1 MVAVA
6 VVVAV
11 EVASV
16 SLQEAPWKS
25 LARKRLCR
33 SRIASSA
40 SGQWLPAPRSVQAV
54 AVAVAVV
61 VASVSLQQVVVAVAV
76 MMMVAR
82 ARTVT
87 CP

>member
-1 MVAVA
+1 MAVA
-6 VVVAV
+6 VEV

-54 AVAVAVV
+54 AVAVV